1 VSNAYLQGGGGAED
15 LAQAVIAAC
24 REPSAFRFLYPLE
37 ASLEEKIET
46 VATRLYG
53 AAGVDYEPLARRRLA
68 LYRNLGFGH
77 SPVCV
82 AKTQYSLS
90 HDPHLL
96 GRPRGSRFPIR
107 DVRLASGAGYV
118 YALAGE
124 IQTMPGLTVE
134 PAALR
139 IEVDPD
145 GKITRLI

>member
-1 VSNAYLQGGGGAED
+1 L
-15 LAQAVIAAC
+15 
-24 REPSAFRFLYPLE
+24 
-37 ASLEEKIET
+37 
-46 VATRLYG
+46 
-53 AAGVDYEPLARRRLA
+53 
-68 LYRNLGFGH
+68 
-77 SPVCV
+77 PVCV

-96 GRPRGSRFPIR
+96 GRPRGFRLPIR

-139 IEVDPD
+139 IDVDPD
-145 GKITRLI
+145 GKIKGLI